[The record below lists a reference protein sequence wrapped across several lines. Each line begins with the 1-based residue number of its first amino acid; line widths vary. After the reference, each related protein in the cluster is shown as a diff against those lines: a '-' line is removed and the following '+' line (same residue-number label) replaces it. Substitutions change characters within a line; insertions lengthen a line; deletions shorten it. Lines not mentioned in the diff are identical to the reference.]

1 MKEQYQKPELVT
13 DVNVGGVIPAGV
25 PAALAAFVGGVGMA
39 TQVKKM
45 LNGRVGFVR
54 ERQLVEVGEVSIS

>member
-1 MKEQYQKPELVT
+1 MKEQYQKPEMVT

-25 PAALAAFVGGVGMA
+25 PAALAAFAGGVQAA

-45 LNGRVGFVR
+45 LNGRVGFAM
-54 ERQLVEVGEVSIS
+54 ERQLVEIGEVSIS